1 MYEYKFER
9 LEASQ
14 FTWSG
19 FQVDAA
25 EYQNIMRQYPQ
36 WGWRFVQ
43 VFAPPLTDQGRAKY
57 YELFFERELPDD
69 EE

>member
-19 FQVDAA
+19 FQVDEA
-25 EYQNIMRQYPQ
+25 EYQNMIRQHAQ
-36 WGWRFVQ
+36 LGWRFVQ
-43 VFAPPLTDQGRAKY
+43 IFAPPLTGHGRAKY
-57 YELFFERELPDD
+57 YEIIFERELASDTG
-69 EE
+69 